1 MFVNKRLAPALAGTG
16 VTELRTQTF
25 LPWIEKLWD
34 TPNVAHDN
42 PRDQRFH
49 ASVMLGFTDSAARD
63 PFFAG
68 DVIHD
73 LSNRRPGSGGPAPR
87 PCHFTPGGAGGFRR
101 S

>member
-1 MFVNKRLAPALAGTG
+1 M
-16 VTELRTQTF
+16 
-25 LPWIEKLWD
+25 
-34 TPNVAHDN
+34 AHDN

-49 ASVMLGFTDSAARD
+49 ASVMLGFTDFAARD

-73 LSNRRPGSGGPAPR
+73 LSNRRAGPAVLLPALATSLLVAR
-87 PCHFTPGGAGGFRR
+87 EDFAVLDVGEGGGEVVSVDRGDQRCQLG